1 MRKLF
6 LTACLIASTVV
17 TACASLDGAGTT
29 SGITDADPV
38 TACCLSG
45 SAHGG

>member
-6 LTACLIASTVV
+6 LAACFIASTVV
-17 TACASLDGAGTT
+17 TACASIDGASTA

-45 SAHGG
+45 PLHGD